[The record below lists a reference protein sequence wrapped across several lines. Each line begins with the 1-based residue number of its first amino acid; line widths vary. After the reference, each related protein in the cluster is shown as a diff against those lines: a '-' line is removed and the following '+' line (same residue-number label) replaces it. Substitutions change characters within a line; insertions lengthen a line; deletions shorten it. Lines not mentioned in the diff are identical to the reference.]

1 VIASLSD
8 IRDRFPAL
16 QRSHEGCEVAYF
28 DGPGGT
34 QVPASVAE
42 AVSDY
47 LLRHNANTHWEFPT
61 SAETDEVVSGARA
74 AMADLLDGSPDEIVF
89 GPNMTTLTFHV
100 ARSLG
105 RKFPPGSQIVVT
117 ELDHRANV
125 DPWLDMA
132 RMWNFEVRTVPFRA
146 DTGTLE
152 LPAFEA
158 AVNSRTRLI
167 AVGGASNALGTVNDV
182 AAISAIARRH
192 DSLLFVDAV
201 HSTPHFSV
209 SVEALDCDLLA
220 CSPYKFY
227 GPHVGVLWGRK
238 DLLEVLDSPRLRP
251 ASDAAPERLE
261 TGTLN
266 HEGLAGTAAAVEF
279 LASLDSGPG
288 DRRTRLERV
297 MREMHLRGDRLAAQM
312 WEGLSSIPGVRVFG
326 PAAGATP
333 RTPTVSFIVDG
344 VESAEVSHRL
354 AFEHAVF
361 CSHGDFYASDVTRRL
376 GIDAFGLVRAGA
388 ACYTASVEVSRLIDG
403 VRAIAES
410 AGRDP

>member
-1 VIASLSD
+1 MIAPLSE

-16 QRSHEGCEVAYF
+16 QRSHEGREVAYF

-34 QVPASVAE
+34 QVPASVAD

-47 LLRHNANTHWEFPT
+47 LLRHNANTHWGFPT

-74 AMADLLDGSPDEIVF
+74 AMADLLDGSPGEIVF

-100 ARSLG
+100 ARALG
-105 RKFPPGSQIVVT
+105 RKFPPGSEIVVT

-152 LPAFEA
+152 LSAFEA
-158 AVNSRTRLI
+158 VVNSRTRLI

-297 MREMHLRGDRLAAQM
+297 MRELHLRGDRLAAQM

-326 PAAGATP
+326 PAAGAMP
-333 RTPTVSFIVDG
+333 RTPTVSFVVGG
-344 VESAEVSHRL
+344 VESPEVARRL